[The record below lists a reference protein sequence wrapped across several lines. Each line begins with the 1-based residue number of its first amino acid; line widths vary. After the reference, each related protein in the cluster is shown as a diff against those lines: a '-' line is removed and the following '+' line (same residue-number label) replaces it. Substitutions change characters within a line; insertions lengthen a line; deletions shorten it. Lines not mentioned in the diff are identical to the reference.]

1 MSKLFAKILLGK
13 KAVIGAIGAVVVG
26 GGVTT
31 AVVMTQNNDEQAKDS
46 NQKNVEKYKKR
57 DRNEKETDKTEQ
69 EEPHSDLVV
78 TEEKP
83 VDVIEPVEPSP
94 ETINHNNTE
103 PSNKLI
109 VSLEPTKEQPSTNNI
124 VENLA
129 SLTKPEGL
137 GKPFSEDKGKL
148 EDLGEKFSEDKAK
161 PESLGKPSSEDKAK
175 PEDPSK
181 PSSEDKAKP
190 EDPSKPS
197 SEDKAKPEDLRK
209 PSGEDK
215 AKPEDLGKPSGEDK
229 AKPEDLSKPSGED
242 KVKPE
247 TKPETVKP
255 ETKPETEKPETKP
268 ETEKPETK
276 PETEKPETQDP
287 FYVEP
292 PKTSGFNHNL
302 RSKLGSYGSYN
313 GIKKSYFDSLVQ
325 DIASGDILELDA
337 KEELYKLDLW
347 NENNIPSYLPKNTQM
362 GVAVVN
368 VQKFSTS
375 SNNYRDIDKMIGK
388 NYGGKYFGISIYW
401 DTQAKKNTIAVLNIQ
416 FMYQ

>member
-1 MSKLFAKILLGK
+1 MSKLFTKILIGK
-13 KAVIGAIGAVVVG
+13 KAVIGAISAVVVG

-57 DRNEKETDKTEQ
+57 DRNEKETDKTKQ
-69 EEPHSDLVV
+69 EEPHSDVVV

-124 VENLA
+124 VEKLA

-137 GKPFSEDKGKL
+137 SKPFSEDKGKL

-161 PESLGKPSSEDKAK
+161 PENLGKPSSEDKAK
-175 PEDPSK
+175 PEDLG
-181 PSSEDKAKP
+181 
-190 EDPSKPS
+190 KPS
-197 SEDKAKPEDLRK
+197 SEDKAKPEDL
-209 PSGEDK
+209 
-215 AKPEDLGKPSGEDK
+215 GKPS
-229 AKPEDLSKPSGED
+229 SED
-242 KVKPE
+242 KV
-247 TKPETVKP
+247 
-255 ETKPETEKPETKP
+255 KPETEKPETKP
-268 ETEKPETK
+268 ETEKPET
-276 PETEKPETQDP
+276 KPETQDP

-325 DIASGDILELDA
+325 DIASGEILELDA

-375 SNNYRDIDKMIGK
+375 SNNYRDIDKMISK

-401 DTQAKKNTIAVLNIQ
+401 DAQAKKNTIAVLNIQ

>member
-1 MSKLFAKILLGK
+1 M
-13 KAVIGAIGAVVVG
+13 
-26 GGVTT
+26 
-31 AVVMTQNNDEQAKDS
+31 
-46 NQKNVEKYKKR
+46 
-57 DRNEKETDKTEQ
+57 
-69 EEPHSDLVV
+69 

-103 PSNKLI
+103 LSNKLI

-124 VENLA
+124 VEKLA

-161 PESLGKPSSEDKAK
+161 PEDLSKPSSEDKVKPEDLGKSSSEDKVKPEDLGKPSSEDKAK
-175 PEDPSK
+175 PEDLGK

-190 EDPSKPS
+190 EGLGKPS
-197 SEDKAKPEDLRK
+197 SEDKT
-209 PSGEDK
+209 
-215 AKPEDLGKPSGEDK
+215 KPEDLGKPSGEN
-229 AKPEDLSKPSGED
+229 

-247 TKPETVKP
+247 TKPETEKPETKPETEKPETKPETEKPETKPETEKPETKPETEKPETKPETEKPETKPETEKPETKPETEKPETKPETEKP

-368 VQKFSTS
+368 IQKFSTS
-375 SNNYRDIDKMIGK
+375 SNNYRDIDKMISK

-401 DTQAKKNTIAVLNIQ
+401 DAQAKKNTIAVLNIQ

>member
-1 MSKLFAKILLGK
+1 MSKLFAKILIGK

-57 DRNEKETDKTEQ
+57 DRNEKETDKTKQ

-124 VENLA
+124 VEKLA
-129 SLTKPEGL
+129 SLTKPENL

-148 EDLGEKFSEDKAK
+148 EDLGEKFNEDKAK
-161 PESLGKPSSEDKAK
+161 PEDLGKPSSEDKAK
-175 PEDPSK
+175 PEDLGK

-190 EDPSKPS
+190 ENLS
-197 SEDKAKPEDLRK
+197 K

-229 AKPEDLSKPSGED
+229 
-242 KVKPE
+242 
-247 TKPETVKP
+247 VKP

-302 RSKLGSYGSYN
+302 RNKLGSYGSYN

-401 DTQAKKNTIAVLNIQ
+401 DAQTKKNTIALLNIQ